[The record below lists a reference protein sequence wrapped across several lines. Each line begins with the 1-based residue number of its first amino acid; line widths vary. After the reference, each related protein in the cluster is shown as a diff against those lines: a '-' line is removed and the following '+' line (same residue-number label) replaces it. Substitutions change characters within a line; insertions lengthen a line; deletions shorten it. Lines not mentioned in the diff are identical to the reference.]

1 MRTLHHVRPTWY
13 PSRRSSHEPIH
24 ELQAHMIRGVPF
36 FVMSALL
43 AVVPTGVASQ
53 SGGRSGRV
61 TAEAVRVSEAPVVD
75 GSLDE
80 PAWRTATPITG
91 FVEREPVEGAPISER
106 TEVRILMDAQAL
118 YVGAWLYDSSPDEIE
133 VGERRRDADLEQG
146 DYFSVILDTY
156 RDRQNGFLFS
166 TNPSG
171 IEYDAQVVK
180 EGQGGG
186 AFQTGQ
192 TRQQAGS
199 MGGLNVNWDGSWDV
213 ATSRD
218 DKGWYAEMRI
228 PFSTLR
234 YGGGDPQTWG
244 MNLARR
250 IRRRNEDAFWSPVSR
265 QYDIMRLS
273 QGGDLQGL
281 HVPAQRAGTVTPFVL
296 GSAARHYDQA
306 PVTTSYPTEVG
317 GDAKLTFNS
326 LTLDLTAN
334 TDFAQVEVDEQ
345 RTNLTRFPLFFPE
358 KRPFFLENAGL
369 FSAGTP
375 QAADLFFTRRIGIHD
390 GTPVPI
396 LGGGRVSGKVA
407 GVGVGVM
414 QIFTDR
420 VDGVVDEN
428 SFSVAR
434 ISKELPHRSRAGVIF
449 VQRRATHDGTDY
461 NRTYGVDG
469 RVGLGEDF
477 TVDWW
482 GAKTSTPG
490 LTGRDV
496 GVGVLVTN
504 GNKTWPG
511 RYRFMRIGED
521 FNPEVGFLDRTGYRH
536 IELNQERIFRFP
548 DIAWLRETNPHITMR
563 RYWDFSGFLVSGFT
577 HFDEELKFTGGG
589 RFGPELNVVQE
600 GLKEPFEVS
609 PGVFIPAGSYEY
621 YVNGWDYATDPSRPI
636 SLTGRAEFG
645 GFYDGHKNGGN
656 VTVTYRRGETLS
668 TSLLVDHNIVD
679 LPEGDFT
686 TTLTG
691 LRVAYFFSP
700 NVFVQSLF
708 QYSDQADVWSANVRF
723 AWLSTAGTGLYVV
736 YNDSRNAFR
745 LRELGEPITRGLIMK
760 YTRQL
765 TLF

>member
-1 MRTLHHVRPTWY
+1 MR
-13 PSRRSSHEPIH
+13 PS
-24 ELQAHMIRGVPF
+24 IRGPLVAAAT
-36 FVMSALL
+36 ALL
-43 AVVPTGVASQ
+43 VTARPGLARQ
-53 SGGRSGRV
+53 SDGSSGRV
-61 TAEAVRVSEAPVVD
+61 AAEAVPTSQPPTVD
-75 GSLDE
+75 GRLDDA
-80 PAWRTATPITG
+80 AWATATVITG
-91 FVEREPVEGAPISER
+91 FVQREPVEGEPISER
-106 TEVRILMDAQAL
+106 TEVRILMDGGAL
-118 YVGAWLYDSSPDEIE
+118 YVGAWLYDRSPGEIE
-133 VGERRRDADLEQG
+133 PGERRRDADLEQG

-156 RDRQNGFLFS
+156 RDRQNGFIFA

-186 AFQTGQ
+186 VSLTGQ
-192 TRQQAGS
+192 TRQQSGS
-199 MGGLNVNWDGSWDV
+199 IGGLNVNWDGSWEV
-213 ATSRD
+213 ATSQD
-218 DKGWYAEMRI
+218 DRGWYAEMRI

-250 IRRRNEDAFWSPVSR
+250 IRRRNEESFWSPVSR
-265 QYDIMRLS
+265 QFDIMRLS
-273 QGGDLQGL
+273 QAGDLRGL
-281 HVPAQRAGTVTPFVL
+281 RVPAQRSGTVTPFVL
-296 GSAARHYDQA
+296 GSAERRYDETPARTD
-306 PVTTSYPTEVG
+306 YPREAG
-317 GDAKLTFNS
+317 GDAKLSFNS

-375 QAADLFFTRRIGIHD
+375 QAADLFFTRQIGIHD

-407 GVGVGVM
+407 GVGVGAM

-420 VDGVVDEN
+420 VEGVVEEN

-434 ISKELPHRSRAGVIF
+434 ASKELPHRSRAGVLF
-449 VQRRATHDGTDY
+449 VQRQATHDGSDY
-461 NRTYGVDG
+461 NRTYGLDG
-469 RVGLGEDF
+469 RVGMGQNL
-477 TVDWW
+477 TLDWW
-482 GAKTSTPG
+482 GARTSTPG
-490 LTGRDV
+490 RTGRDT
-496 GVGVLVTN
+496 GVGMLLDYTSKV
-504 GNKTWPG
+504 WPG
-511 RYRFMRIGED
+511 HIRFLRIGED
-521 FNPEVGFLDRTGYRH
+521 FNPEVGFVDRVGYRYVEIH
-536 IELNQERIFRFP
+536 EERVFRFP
-548 DIAWLRETNPHITMR
+548 DVSWLRETNPHITAR
-563 RYWDFSGFLVSGFT
+563 RYWDFDGFLVSGFT
-577 HFDEELKFTGGG
+577 HLDEELKFEGGG
-589 RFGPELNVVQE
+589 RFGPELNYTQE
-600 GLKEPFEVS
+600 GLKEPFVVS
-609 PGVFIPAGSYEY
+609 VNPRVVIPVGSYGY
-621 YVNGWDYATDPSRPI
+621 WVNGWDYATDPSRPL

-679 LPEGDFT
+679 LPEGDFA
-686 TTLTG
+686 TTLLG
-691 LRVAYFFSP
+691 VRLAYFFNP
-700 NVFVQSLF
+700 RIFVQSLF

-736 YNDSRNAFR
+736 YNDSRDAFR
-745 LRELGEPITRGLIMK
+745 IRDLGEPITRGLIVK

>member
-1 MRTLHHVRPTWY
+1 M
-13 PSRRSSHEPIH
+13 SRYA
-24 ELQAHMIRGVPF
+24 LF
-36 FVMSALL
+36 FVTPVLL
-43 AVVPTGVASQ
+43 ASLAPCVAAQ
-53 SGGRSGRV
+53 SEGRPGRV
-61 TAEAVRVSEAPVVD
+61 VADAVRTSTAPVVD
-75 GSLDE
+75 GSLSDE
-80 PAWRTATPITG
+80 AWRAAKPITG
-91 FVEREPVEGAPISER
+91 FVEREPVEGSPISER
-106 TEVRILMDAQAL
+106 TEVRILMDADAL

-146 DYFSVILDTY
+146 DYFSIILDTY
-156 RDRQNGFLFS
+156 RDRQNGFIFA

-186 AFQTGQ
+186 VSLTGQ
-192 TRQQAGS
+192 SRQQSGS
-199 MGGLNVNWDGSWDV
+199 IGGLNVNWDGSWDV

-218 DKGWYAEMRI
+218 DRGWYVEMRI

-244 MNLARR
+244 MNLSRR
-250 IRRRNEDAFWSPVSR
+250 IRRLNEDAFWSPVSR
-265 QYDIMRLS
+265 QFDIMRLS
-273 QGGDLQGL
+273 QAGDLQGL
-281 HVPAQRAGTVTPFVL
+281 HVPTQRAGTVTPFVL
-296 GSAARHYDQA
+296 GSAERHYDQA

-317 GDAKLTFNS
+317 GDAKLTFSS

-396 LGGGRVSGKVA
+396 LGGGRISGKFA
-407 GVGVGVM
+407 GIGVGAM

-434 ISKELPHRSRAGVIF
+434 LSKDLPHRSRVGAIF

-461 NRTYGVDG
+461 NRTWGADG
-469 RVGLGEDF
+469 RLGIGENVTF
-477 TVDWW
+477 DWW
-482 GAKTSTPG
+482 AARTATPG
-490 LTGRDV
+490 LTGHDTGLGLLLDWAGKV
-496 GVGVLVTN
+496 
-504 GNKTWPG
+504 WPG
-511 RYRFMRIGED
+511 RIRAMRIGED
-521 FNPEVGFLDRTGYRH
+521 FNPEVGFVDRVGYRYLEVH
-536 IELNQERIFRFP
+536 QERVFRFP
-548 DIAWLRETNPHITMR
+548 NVSWLRETNPHVTLK
-563 RYWDFSGFLVSGFT
+563 RYWDFSGFLVSGLT
-577 HFDEELKFTGGG
+577 HIDEELKFTGGG
-589 RFGPELNVVQE
+589 RFGPELNVNQE
-600 GLKEPFEVS
+600 GLIQPFEIS
-609 PGVFIPAGSYEY
+609 PGVIIPAGSYTY
-621 YVNGWDYATDPSRPI
+621 YVNGWDYSSDPSRPL
-636 SLTGRAEFG
+636 SFTGRAEFG
-645 GFYDGHKNGGN
+645 GFYDGQKNGGN

-668 TSLLVDHNIVD
+668 TSLLVDHNIVS

-686 TTLTG
+686 TTLLG
-691 LRVAYFFSP
+691 LRLAYFFAP

-745 LRELGEPITRGLIMK
+745 LRELGEPIARGLIVK